1 MNKPIDFYFD
11 FTSPY
16 GYLAATKIGALARK
30 YGRDVKWNPILLGVV
45 FKATGSPIVATMPLK
60 GDYIAHDALRSARFM
75 DVPFRMPGK
84 FPIAGVAP
92 ARIACWV
99 RNSAPEKIEAAV
111 LAMYRAYFVDDLD
124 ISAPEIAAK
133 AVARAGVDEAAALAA
148 TNDSTIKEQL
158 KNEVQAALDR
168 KVCGSPYAIID
179 GEPFWGADRLDQMDR
194 WLRQGGF

>member
-99 RNSAPEKIEAAV
+99 RNSAPGKIEAAV